1 MGRRKSGATF
11 TIRRDGIGAVATSA
25 LPAPARRVLT
35 WLHETREDAAVTDT
49 SGQFKKAPRRKKE
62 PAKSVRVSPEMRKA
76 YEDEIKAR
84 AERESSYLQ
93 HLQIRDPK

>member
-1 MGRRKSGATF
+1 
-11 TIRRDGIGAVATSA
+11 
-25 LPAPARRVLT
+25 
-35 WLHETREDAAVTDT
+35 VTDT

>member
-1 MGRRKSGATF
+1 MLSSHRQTGRG
-11 TIRRDGIGAVATSA
+11 
-25 LPAPARRVLT
+25 
-35 WLHETREDAAVTDT
+35 AAVVET

-76 YEDEIKAR
+76 YEDEIQAR
-84 AERESSYLQ
+84 AERERSYLQ